1 MTMSYIL
8 YIGVLAI
15 CWLLA
20 FQADRKDNKFFVWL
34 IVLVLTL
41 VTGLRGSSVGLD
53 TKNYVEKF
61 SLIEQGQFQ
70 YAYGL
75 ETSFKYICAFFL
87 KIFPG
92 YSVLLGILGLI
103 TNGFIIWRLWDFR
116 SIASFSCM
124 VSCYYMGF
132 FFMSLNGIRQF
143 CAIAILLFATRYLIK
158 HKYLRYIVF
167 VFIAS
172 AFHQSALIGLPFVA
186 FELLRWKL
194 LSTRQKVLFIGLALV
209 SPVILV
215 YAIQRLSRYAGYFE
229 QVRVDVGLMVPLKIV
244 FFFATAAFVFLIY
257 GGEKHFWDWEDM
269 TAEDKSKML
278 LGGICYFIGL
288 ILIFTSYFLP
298 MMNRVGWFFTIY
310 EGIYMG
316 MLVKTRKPMHKL
328 IFIYCVAFL
337 LGYAF
342 IDSMIYNT
350 QGVMPYVLA

>member
-1 MTMSYIL
+1 MTMSYVL

-20 FQADRKDNKFFVWL
+20 FQADRRNNKFYVGL
-34 IVLVLTL
+34 IILLLTL
-41 VTGLRGSSVGLD
+41 VTGLRDSSVGLD
-53 TKNYVEKF
+53 TKSYVEKF
-61 SLIEQGQFQ
+61 SLIASGQSQ

-87 KIFPG
+87 KIFPS

-103 TNGFIIWRLWDFR
+103 TNGCIIWRLWDFR
-116 SIASFSCM
+116 NVSSFSCM

-158 HKYLRYIVF
+158 HKYVRYIVLVF
-167 VFIAS
+167 VAS

-229 QVRVDVGLMVPLKIV
+229 QVRVDIGLMVPLKIV
-244 FFFATAAFVFLIY
+244 FFLATAAFVFLIY
-257 GGEKHFWDWEDM
+257 GRDRHFWDWEEM

-328 IFIYCVAFL
+328 AFIYSVLFL
-337 LGYAF
+337 QGYAF
-342 IDSMIYNT
+342 IDSMIHNA